1 MTSSLIDG
9 RPVYMRGKDSAQGEG
24 HAWIC
29 DGDRLADVFDEYKLF
44 ILNDQY
50 YLKFEYQ
57 QVECNLLN
65 HRSYPPMYH
74 MNWGWYG
81 TYDGWYADGRIE
93 NPNGNFNSDRK
104 DMIITGWE

>member
-65 HRSYPPMYH
+65 RRSYPPMYH